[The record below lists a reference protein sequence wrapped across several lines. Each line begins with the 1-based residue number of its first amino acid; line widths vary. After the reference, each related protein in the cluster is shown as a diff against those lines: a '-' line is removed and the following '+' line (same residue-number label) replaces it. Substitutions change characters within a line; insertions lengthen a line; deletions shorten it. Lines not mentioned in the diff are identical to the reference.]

1 MRFFFILTFNNWCHV
16 YLLHSELC
24 DKALRIESITAS
36 SSSLNYQPIEAQLDS
51 SSCWKPLTD
60 NDPNDY
66 LQVDLGS
73 VKLLQRIDTRAL
85 TSQSYVESYKIQYST
100 DGVKW
105 EYYPNFDGTPKVL
118 TYYSHK
124 RFCLYGPLASH
135 GRMTSKVQRALRS
148 NKINLKELRN
158 VFRD

>member
-1 MRFFFILTFNNWCHV
+1 MSIFNNWCHV
-16 YLLHSELC
+16 YLFHSELC

-60 NDPNDY
+60 NNPNDY

-85 TSQSYVESYKIQYST
+85 TSQTYVESYKIQYSF

-105 EYYPNFDGTPKVL
+105 EYYPNFDGTPKVF
-118 TYYSHK
+118 SHK
-124 RFCLYGPLASH
+124 RCRLYSPLASH

-148 NKINLKELRN
+148 NKINLKRLRN
-158 VFRD
+158 VFPD